1 MADPIGTTIGAVSLA
16 IQVIGGIV
24 QCCNN
29 LKTQDEDVQSVKDL
43 ASSLLKILDGVKDR
57 VQPLSEI
64 KPSIQAQLD
73 TCIQACDTNIQKAQ
87 GFCHKY
93 SPSAPYRNLRRV
105 QFLFV
110 KDDLLNLR
118 DSLTAFQSNLVL
130 ALQLLEM

>member
-1 MADPIGTTIGAVSLA
+1 MTDPIGTTIGAVSLA

-43 ASSLLKILDGVKDR
+43 ASSLLNILVEVKER
-57 VQPLSEI
+57 VKPLSEI
-64 KPSIQAQLD
+64 KPSIQAQLN
-73 TCIQACDTNIQKAQ
+73 TCIQACDTNIRKAQ
-87 GFCHKY
+87 GFCDKY
-93 SPSAPYRNLRRV
+93 SPYRNLRRV
-105 QFLFV
+105 QFLFA